1 MGTASTRPADPRG
14 PLPKPAQT
22 SPTRVGVGKP
32 TPKHSMGTYP
42 RGSYQCSRV
51 AAQSEGAPQL
61 RSSLTTTGSLARVL
75 AWNSHTLNASKFL
88 AVKSKISDYSPD
100 AVIITEAE
108 LDISDKPHVP
118 GYITLL
124 PRVCESITARTV
136 MFIKESLHPKQ
147 LESPVDIPVVVAQV
161 GKVVLLGVYRQFSMA
176 TSNGTVRDEPFEI
189 RQLDALEEFVRSI
202 SDKFTTVY
210 LMGDINL
217 DPSRLED
224 TSYYR
229 HNMLTRWLDLME
241 ELGMSWFPTGPT
253 FMSYGKFDGQHKT
266 SVLDHFYSRTN
277 CSVNVRVLNDGLSDH
292 KPILAQIGKAPV
304 KKPDRQTRRERNW
317 KALSKPVLEMSLL
330 DSDWSNLLAT
340 TCPNEAVALLIK
352 AMSSA
357 IDLAVPEKTYCTPNL
372 NVRLSKETR
381 RCMRARDLAKSQGKE
396 HYKRLRNKC
405 LSMIRRDHINHNLQR
420 VRRGGQAA
428 AWSVIN
434 HLTGKSRGRELPLP
448 NGAGSAKE
456 AADMSNS
463 HYVEKVLN
471 LRKDIKSNMT
481 LTEAV
486 SSDTGFKFHCIG
498 TQALKRALHSLQN
511 KTSVGVDKIPIGV
524 IKAGWSALALPLV
537 HIVNL
542 VIKSGQWPDQWK
554 QIMITPVYKQGK
566 PPLEVSSYR
575 PVALLCAVSKL
586 TERVLYDQ
594 IMDFVEEQGLLHND
608 QHGFRKNRST
618 NSALASMM
626 SRVGAALDKGMKVG
640 ISCFDFSSA
649 FDTVSSTVLD
659 HKLGWATTHAR
670 KLIKD
675 YLTGGHQTV
684 IWNGAASE
692 GREILFGVRQG
703 SILGPLLYII
713 LTGDLPDAMCSNIGP
728 AAKALASCYADD
740 STGVSISKSWHE
752 TDKAMEKV
760 ASNLAEY
767 STSVGLYL
775 NLSKTQTLRL
785 NHTDTS
791 KSSTVNVLGVQ
802 INKSGGFSIHHKS
815 MIADLRSRLGAVRR
829 LATAIGRGKLLR
841 EVGQSLVLGKV
852 QTNAFVTREA
862 KLQAGPE
869 HEDDVATQVVLNDLY
884 RVIIGSKRT
893 DHIRVADLAARANLP
908 TLNEIITKQAAISAW
923 RSQNGGPLHDILMPY
938 DERTRGSSEN
948 RIRPVSTRCVAS
960 RNLAHTWN
968 ASEELRNAKTLSE
981 AKLAA
986 KKLAQ
991 TVRNL

>member
-1 MGTASTRPADPRG
+1 M
-14 PLPKPAQT
+14 
-22 SPTRVGVGKP
+22 
-32 TPKHSMGTYP
+32 
-42 RGSYQCSRV
+42 
-51 AAQSEGAPQL
+51 
-61 RSSLTTTGSLARVL
+61 
-75 AWNSHTLNASKFL
+75 
-88 AVKSKISDYSPD
+88 KSKISDLSPD

-108 LDISDKPHVP
+108 LDVNDKPHVP

-124 PRVCESITARTV
+124 PRVCESSMARTV

-147 LESPVDIPVVVAQV
+147 LESPVDVPVVVAQV
-161 GKVVLLGVYRQFSMA
+161 GKAVLLGVYRQFA
-176 TSNGTVRDEPFEI
+176 LVTSTRTDRGVPFET
-189 RQLDALEEFVRSI
+189 RQLDALEELVRSI
-202 SDKFTTVY
+202 SDKFSTVY
-210 LMGDINL
+210 LVGDLNL
-217 DPSRLED
+217 DPSRLGD
-224 TSYYR
+224 NSYYR
-229 HNMLTRWLDLME
+229 HDMLTRWLDLLE
-241 ELGMSWFPTGPT
+241 ELGMSWFPTGHT
-253 FMSYGKFDGQHKT
+253 FVSDGKFDGLNRY
-266 SVLDHFYSRTN
+266 SVLDHFYSRTK
-277 CSVNVRVLNDGLSDH
+277 CSVNVRVLNDALSDH
-292 KPILAQIGKAPV
+292 KPILAQIGTAPTR
-304 KKPDRQTRRERNW
+304 KPERQTRRERNW
-317 KALSKPVLEMSLL
+317 KALNKQILEMALL
-330 DSDWSNLLAT
+330 DWDWSSLLAT

-352 AMSSA
+352 ALSSA
-357 IDLAVPEKTYCTPNL
+357 IELAVPEKTYSTPNL
-372 NVRLSKETR
+372 DVRLSRETR
-381 RCMRARDLAKSQGKE
+381 QCMRARDLAKSQGKE

-405 LSMIRRDHINHNLQR
+405 LSMIRSDNINHNLER

-448 NGAGSAKE
+448 TGARSAKE
-456 AADMSNS
+456 AADMTNS
-463 HYVEKVLN
+463 HYVHKVSN
-471 LRKDIKSNMT
+471 LRKELKSNMS
-481 LTEAV
+481 LQEAV

-498 TQALKRALHSLQN
+498 TNALKRALHSLQN

-537 HIVNL
+537 HLVNL

-554 QIMITPVYKQGK
+554 QIMITPVYKQSK

-575 PVALLCAVSKL
+575 PVALLCAISKL
-586 TERVLYDQ
+586 CERVLYDQ
-594 IMDFVEEQGLLHND
+594 IMDCVEERGLLPDD

-626 SRVGAALDKGMKVG
+626 SRVGAALDKGFKVG

-649 FDTVSSTVLD
+649 FDTIESTVLD
-659 HKLGWATTHAR
+659 HKLSWATSQAR

-675 YLTGGHQTV
+675 YLTGGQQTV

-692 GREILFGVRQG
+692 KRQILYGVRQG

-713 LTGDLPDAMCSNIGP
+713 LTSDLPEAMCSNIGP

-740 STGVSISKSWHE
+740 STGVSMSKSWDE

-775 NLSKTQTLRL
+775 NVSKTQTMRI
-785 NHTDTS
+785 NHRDTPT
-791 KSSTVNVLGVQ
+791 SSTLNVLGVQ
-802 INKSGGFSIHHKS
+802 INRSGGFSNHHKS
-815 MIADLRSRLGAVRR
+815 MMADLRSRLGAVRR

-841 EVGQSLVLGKV
+841 EVGLSLVLGKV

-862 KLQAGPE
+862 RLQAGTA
-869 HEDDVATQVVLNDLY
+869 HVDDIATQRVLNDLY
-884 RVIIGSKRT
+884 RVITGLKRT

-923 RSQNGGPLHDILMPY
+923 RSQNGGPLNDTLVPY
-938 DERTRGSSEN
+938 DERTRGASQN
-948 RIRPVSTRCVAS
+948 RMRPVSTRCIAS
-960 RNLAHTWN
+960 TNLAHAWN
-968 ASEELRNAKTLSE
+968 SSEELRNAKTLTA

-991 TVRNL
+991 SVRNL